1 MECPRFGRPVSV
13 VRLARVF
20 GYGRLDPAAGDVQ
33 LFDSPRKNSR
43 PYGVKIAA
51 DGSVSAACNGANC
64 LLRVDTETLEV
75 SEIPLAQAGTTV
87 RRLDIDGDGII
98 WWANSELGRL
108 GRYDPVTG
116 DIQEWDS
123 PSGPNSHPYAIAVFD
138 DAV

>member
-1 MECPRFGRPVSV
+1 MSTVRATGLV

-33 LFDSPRKNSR
+33 LFDSPRENSH

-87 RRLDIDGDGII
+87 RRLDIDGAGSSGGSIPGLGG
-98 WWANSELGRL
+98 WAATTR
-108 GRYDPVTG
+108 
-116 DIQEWDS
+116 
-123 PSGPNSHPYAIAVFD
+123 
-138 DAV
+138 